1 MKHGDWW
8 LAAGLMIVGLSL
20 TLSLTGCNKLV
31 ARVHADESPA
41 EVSKIEGSKFSR
53 LTLTEKAIERLALK
67 TDQVREQPVP
77 RSTSARMTVPY
88 SALIYSPQG
97 ETWVYTSPQPRTFV
111 RHKVEVD
118 YIKGDI
124 AVLNAGPPVGTV
136 VVSVAAA
143 ELYGTELKVG
153 H

>member
-1 MKHGDWW
+1 
-8 LAAGLMIVGLSL
+8 
-20 TLSLTGCNKLV
+20 
-31 ARVHADESPA
+31 
-41 EVSKIEGSKFSR
+41 
-53 LTLTEKAIERLALK
+53 
-67 TDQVREQPVP
+67 
-77 RSTSARMTVPY
+77 MTVPY

>member
-8 LAAGLMIVGLSL
+8 LAVGLMIFG
-20 TLSLTGCNKLV
+20 LSLTGCNKLV
-31 ARVHADESPA
+31 ARVADEHPA
-41 EVSKIEGSKFSR
+41 EVVKIEGSKFSR
-53 LTLTEKAIERLALK
+53 VKLTEKAIERLALK
-67 TDQVREQPVP
+67 TDLVREQQVL
-77 RSTSARMTVPY
+77 RSTSPRLTVPY

-97 ETWVYTSPQPRTFV
+97 ETWVYTSPQPRNFV

-118 YIKGDI
+118 YIQGDI
-124 AVLNAGPPVGTV
+124 AVLNSGPAAGMA